1 MKGYWTPLIAFAST
15 PLAYGL
21 FVGLQGLFNVNLEE
35 SEIFWSTILIC
46 LISTLIFL
54 GYLAPRLFAV
64 TGLAFVAPAFIWA
77 TVYIIRY
84 IGRGGVVDGGTPFLH
99 GFLIFIVSPVVI
111 GVAGL
116 GAWIKTKIA
125 KKGK

>member
-1 MKGYWTPLIAFAST
+1 MKRYWAPLIAFVST

-21 FVGLQGLFNVNLEE
+21 FVGLQGLFNVNLED
-35 SEIFWSTILIC
+35 SEMFWSIILIG
-46 LISTLIFL
+46 LILIPISL
-54 GYLAPRLFAV
+54 GYLAPKLFMV